1 VNELLGIPVGVLVE
15 NSGWPAF
22 FLTCL
27 LVVFGRLVPATTH
40 KRELAREIKRGDD
53 LKEALDATIAAH
65 LVEAHQLAEVLSF
78 VRVARAAA
86 GRKAGSDDEA
96 A

>member
-1 VNELLGIPVGVLVE
+1 MTELFGIPVSVLLE

-22 FLTCL
+22 FLACL
-27 LVVFGRLVPATTH
+27 LVMFGRLVPATTH
-40 KRELAREIKRGDD
+40 KRELEREIKRGDD

-65 LVEAHQLAEVLSF
+65 AVEAHQLAEVLSF

-86 GRKAGSDDEA
+86 GRTPGSDDEGP
-96 A
+96 